1 MEKIKIMNDNKTN
14 VLKEI
19 YEGLLEIQ
27 NEENI
32 IIQDNLNRIR
42 EIEIYLDSVKDE
54 PDLLVFSPRS
64 TENLIFDKI
73 KDLNKEKDELE
84 NNNRIHYQKYN
95 KYGAYIKQLEQ
106 LIISV
111 SLYKYDD
118 RKILEMQEKDRQRI
132 ARELHDSSVQNLTH
146 LIHMIELSIMYID
159 KDSIRAKLELENCI
173 KILKSTVEEIREVIF
188 NFRPM
193 SFDDLGFK
201 QCIENFIS
209 DSKIKY
215 KKCEIEYQILNLT
228 DIEWKNINKQEI
240 NLFLLS
246 VYRIIQ
252 EAINNALK
260 HSGADKIIL
269 IVGTKN
275 DKCYININDNGK
287 GFNFENKSEQE
298 DKHFG
303 LSIMKER
310 INLLHGVI
318 SINTDI
324 EKGTEINIE
333 IPLI

>member
-1 MEKIKIMNDNKTN
+1 MNDNKTN

-64 TENLIFDKI
+64 TENLLFDKI

-269 IVGTKN
+269 NVGTKN

>member
-1 MEKIKIMNDNKTN
+1 MNDNKTD
-14 VLKEI
+14 VLKDI

-32 IIQDNLNRIR
+32 IIQNNLNRIR

-64 TENLIFDKI
+64 TENLLFDKI
-73 KDLNKEKDELE
+73 KDLNKEKDELK
-84 NNNRIHYQKYN
+84 NNNKIHYQKYN
-95 KYGAYIKQLEQ
+95 KYDSYIKQLEQ
-106 LIISV
+106 FIISV
-111 SLYKYDD
+111 SLYKYDE

-146 LIHMIELSIMYID
+146 LIHMIELSLMYID
-159 KDSIRAKLELENCI
+159 KDSIRAKLELEDCI

-260 HSGADKIIL
+260 HSDADKITL

-287 GFNFENKSEQE
+287 GFNFDNKSEQE

>member
-54 PDLLVFSPRS
+54 PDLLVFSPRR
-64 TENLIFDKI
+64 TENLLFDKI

>member
-64 TENLIFDKI
+64 TENLLFDKI

-84 NNNRIHYQKYN
+84 YNNRIHYQKYN

-215 KKCEIEYQILNLT
+215 KKCEIEYQILN
-228 DIEWKNINKQEI
+228 
-240 NLFLLS
+240 FC
-246 VYRIIQ
+246 
-252 EAINNALK
+252 
-260 HSGADKIIL
+260 H
-269 IVGTKN
+269 
-275 DKCYININDNGK
+275 
-287 GFNFENKSEQE
+287 
-298 DKHFG
+298 
-303 LSIMKER
+303 
-310 INLLHGVI
+310 
-318 SINTDI
+318 
-324 EKGTEINIE
+324 
-333 IPLI
+333 

>member
-14 VLKEI
+14 VLKDI

-32 IIQDNLNRIR
+32 IIQNNLNRIR

-64 TENLIFDKI
+64 TENLLFDKI

>member
-64 TENLIFDKI
+64 TENLLFDKI

-132 ARELHDSSVQNLTH
+132 ARELHDSSIQNLTH

>member
-64 TENLIFDKI
+64 TENLLFDKI

-84 NNNRIHYQKYN
+84 YNNRIHYQKYN

-111 SLYKYDD
+111 NLYKYDD

>member
-64 TENLIFDKI
+64 TENLLFDKI

-269 IVGTKN
+269 NVGTKN

>member
-1 MEKIKIMNDNKTN
+1 MSENKAD
-14 VLKEI
+14 VLEEI
-19 YEGLLEIQ
+19 YEGLLDIQKEENKIIQ
-27 NEENI
+27 N
-32 IIQDNLNRIR
+32 NLNRIK
-42 EIEIYLDSVKDE
+42 EIEIYLDSMKDE

-64 TENLIFDKI
+64 TENIFYENI
-73 KDLNKEKDELE
+73 KDLNYEKNHLE
-84 NNNRIHYQKYN
+84 NNNKTHYQKLHKYN
-95 KYGAYIKQLEQ
+95 DYIKQLEKL
-106 LIISV
+106 LIYV
-111 SLYKYDD
+111 SLNKYDD

-146 LIHMIELSIMYID
+146 LIHMIELGSMFID
-159 KDSIRAKLELENCI
+159 KDPIRAKLELEDCI
-173 KILKSTVEEIREVIF
+173 KILKSTVNEIREIIF

-201 QCIENFIS
+201 QCIENFIT
-209 DSKIKY
+209 DSNIKY
-215 KKCEIEYQILNLT
+215 KNCEIEYNISNLT
-228 DIEWKNINKQEI
+228 DIEWKNKNKQEI

-260 HSGADKIIL
+260 HSNADKIIL
-269 IVGTKN
+269 TVGTCKE
-275 DKCYININDNGK
+275 KCYINIKDNGK
-287 GFNFENKSEQE
+287 GFKFEDNSEQE

-318 SINTDI
+318 TFNTDI
-324 EKGTEINIE
+324 KKGTEINIE

>member
-1 MEKIKIMNDNKTN
+1 MNDNKTN
-14 VLKEI
+14 VLKDI

-32 IIQDNLNRIR
+32 IIQNNLNRIR

-64 TENLIFDKI
+64 TENLLFDKI

>member
-64 TENLIFDKI
+64 TENLLFDKI

-95 KYGAYIKQLEQ
+95 KYSAYIKQLEQ

-324 EKGTEINIE
+324 EKGTEVNIE

>member
-64 TENLIFDKI
+64 TENLLFDKI
-73 KDLNKEKDELE
+73 KDLNKEKDELK

-287 GFNFENKSEQE
+287 GFNFENKTEQE

>member
-64 TENLIFDKI
+64 TENLLFDKI

>member
-1 MEKIKIMNDNKTN
+1 MNDNKTN

-64 TENLIFDKI
+64 TENLLFDKI

>member
-1 MEKIKIMNDNKTN
+1 MNDNKTN

-64 TENLIFDKI
+64 TENLLFDKI

-95 KYGAYIKQLEQ
+95 KYSAYIKQLEQ

>member
-64 TENLIFDKI
+64 TENLLFDKI

-298 DKHFG
+298 YKHFG

>member
-64 TENLIFDKI
+64 TEKLLFDKI

>member
-64 TENLIFDKI
+64 TENLLFDKI

-95 KYGAYIKQLEQ
+95 KYSAYIKQLEQ

>member
-64 TENLIFDKI
+64 TENLLFDKI

-106 LIISV
+106 LIIYV

>member
-1 MEKIKIMNDNKTN
+1 MNDNKTN

-64 TENLIFDKI
+64 TENLLFDKI

-215 KKCEIEYQILNLT
+215 KKCKIEYQILNLT

>member
-1 MEKIKIMNDNKTN
+1 MNDNKTD
-14 VLKEI
+14 VLKDI

-32 IIQDNLNRIR
+32 IIQNNLNRIR

-64 TENLIFDKI
+64 TENLLFDKI
-73 KDLNKEKDELE
+73 KDLNKEKDELK
-84 NNNRIHYQKYN
+84 NNNKIHYQKYN
-95 KYGAYIKQLEQ
+95 KYDSYIKQLEQ
-106 LIISV
+106 FIISV
-111 SLYKYDD
+111 SLYKYDE

-146 LIHMIELSIMYID
+146 LIHMIELSLMYID
-159 KDSIRAKLELENCI
+159 KDSIRAKLELEDCI

-215 KKCEIEYQILNLT
+215 KKSEIEYQILNLT

-260 HSGADKIIL
+260 HSDADKITL

-287 GFNFENKSEQE
+287 GFNFDNKSEQE

>member
-1 MEKIKIMNDNKTN
+1 MNDNKTD
-14 VLKEI
+14 VLKDI

-32 IIQDNLNRIR
+32 IIQNNLNRIR

-64 TENLIFDKI
+64 TENLLFDKI
-73 KDLNKEKDELE
+73 KDLNKEKDELK
-84 NNNRIHYQKYN
+84 NNNKIHYQKYN
-95 KYGAYIKQLEQ
+95 KYDSYIKQLEQ
-106 LIISV
+106 FIISV
-111 SLYKYDD
+111 SLYKYDE

-132 ARELHDSSVQNLTH
+132 ARELHDSTVQNLTH
-146 LIHMIELSIMYID
+146 LIHMIELSLMYID
-159 KDSIRAKLELENCI
+159 KDSIRAKLELEDCI

-260 HSGADKIIL
+260 HSDADKITL

-287 GFNFENKSEQE
+287 GFNFDNKSEQE

>member
-64 TENLIFDKI
+64 TENLLFDKI

-95 KYGAYIKQLEQ
+95 KYGAYIRQLEQ

>member
-54 PDLLVFSPRS
+54 PDLLVFSTRS
-64 TENLIFDKI
+64 TENLLFDKI

>member
-27 NEENI
+27 NEEKI

-42 EIEIYLDSVKDE
+42 EIEIYLDSVNDE

-64 TENLIFDKI
+64 TENLLFDKI

>member
-1 MEKIKIMNDNKTN
+1 MDDNKTD
-14 VLKEI
+14 VLKDI

-32 IIQDNLNRIR
+32 IIQNNLNRIR

-64 TENLIFDKI
+64 TENLLFDKI

-95 KYGAYIKQLEQ
+95 KYDSYIKQLEQ
-106 LIISV
+106 FIISV
-111 SLYKYDD
+111 SLYKYDE

-146 LIHMIELSIMYID
+146 LIHMIELSLMYID
-159 KDSIRAKLELENCI
+159 KDSIRAKLELEDCI

-260 HSGADKIIL
+260 HSDADKITL

-287 GFNFENKSEQE
+287 GFNFDNKSEQE

-318 SINTDI
+318 LINTDI

>member
-1 MEKIKIMNDNKTN
+1 MSENKAD

-19 YEGLLEIQ
+19 YEGLLDIQKEENEIIQ
-27 NEENI
+27 N
-32 IIQDNLNRIR
+32 NLNRIK
-42 EIEIYLDSVKDE
+42 EIEVYLDSMKGE

-64 TENLIFDKI
+64 TENIFYENI
-73 KDLNKEKDELE
+73 KELNFEKTQLK
-84 NNNRIHYQKYN
+84 NNNKIHYQKLN
-95 KYGAYIKQLEQ
+95 KYNDYIKQLEKL
-106 LIISV
+106 LIYV
-111 SLYKYDD
+111 SLNKYDD
-118 RKILEMQEKDRQRI
+118 GKILEMQEKDRQRI

-146 LIHMIELSIMYID
+146 LIHMIELSSMFID
-159 KDSIRAKLELENCI
+159 KDPIRAKLELEDCI
-173 KILKSTVEEIREVIF
+173 KILKSTVNEIREIIF

-201 QCIENFIS
+201 QCIENFIT
-209 DSKIKY
+209 DSKMKY
-215 KKCEIEYQILNLT
+215 KNFEIEYSISNLT
-228 DIEWKNINKQEI
+228 DIEWKNKNKQEI

-260 HSGADKIIL
+260 HSNADKIIL
-269 IVGTKN
+269 AVGTCE
-275 DKCYININDNGK
+275 DKCYINIKDNGK
-287 GFNFENKSEQE
+287 GFKFGDNSEQE

-318 SINTDI
+318 TFNTDI
-324 EKGTEINIE
+324 KKGTEINIK

>member
-1 MEKIKIMNDNKTN
+1 MDDNKTD
-14 VLKEI
+14 VLKDI

-32 IIQDNLNRIR
+32 IIQNNLNRIR

-64 TENLIFDKI
+64 TENLLFDKI

-95 KYGAYIKQLEQ
+95 KYDSYIKQLEQ
-106 LIISV
+106 FIISV
-111 SLYKYDD
+111 SLYKYDE

-146 LIHMIELSIMYID
+146 LIHMIELSLMYID
-159 KDSIRAKLELENCI
+159 KDSIRAKLELEDCI

-260 HSGADKIIL
+260 HSDADKITL

-275 DKCYININDNGK
+275 DKYYININDNGK
-287 GFNFENKSEQE
+287 GFNFDNKSEQE

-318 SINTDI
+318 LINTDI

>member
-64 TENLIFDKI
+64 TENLLFDKI

-173 KILKSTVEEIREVIF
+173 RF
-188 NFRPM
+188 
-193 SFDDLGFK
+193 
-201 QCIENFIS
+201 
-209 DSKIKY
+209 
-215 KKCEIEYQILNLT
+215 
-228 DIEWKNINKQEI
+228 
-240 NLFLLS
+240 
-246 VYRIIQ
+246 
-252 EAINNALK
+252 
-260 HSGADKIIL
+260 
-269 IVGTKN
+269 
-275 DKCYININDNGK
+275 
-287 GFNFENKSEQE
+287 
-298 DKHFG
+298 
-303 LSIMKER
+303 
-310 INLLHGVI
+310 
-318 SINTDI
+318 
-324 EKGTEINIE
+324 
-333 IPLI
+333 

>member
-64 TENLIFDKI
+64 IENLLFDKI